1 LRTVFLVALL
11 AAVLAFPSGVA
22 AAPFAIGSGSEPGLA
37 VDGAGTAYI
46 AYNGAEAANPPHFCR
61 LPRGATACDVER
73 TLFVSP
79 GSATLSRPTVTVVG
93 ARVTVVVHRTGGQ
106 QPGITR
112 YTSADGGFT
121 FSAPVLVGGNV
132 PNVESVNGPGDT
144 VSVVSQVESAGAL
157 FQNVSLTSGTPAG
170 SVATL
175 FPSPRLYNGTV
186 GLIDA
191 NTPLAIFSDLS
202 FQGAFRRYA
211 GTGDINNQANWTA
224 PVDIGYVD
232 YPRLAGGPSGLFLI
246 SGDESFGLF
255 VRKWDGVSFGPR
267 ATLTTNGDDSE
278 MHLSQDAGGRLH
290 AVYASNQADGYH
302 AVYALSDDGV
312 NWQSATVALQIS
324 DEPAAMRVA
333 AAADHVGVAVWDS
346 SVVNEIRVTAIG
358 PLSAPPPPPPPAP
371 TPTPV
376 AVADPVPQF
385 HKTVVVKPISGKV
398 RVRLKGAKTFT
409 DLGSIDD
416 IPLGAT
422 IDVKKG
428 RIELASVPSRAG
440 AVEKIQLYGGWFRV
454 GQPAALTE
462 FSLNEPL
469 ASCKKKAHAAAAK
482 PKSRKL
488 WGDGK
493 GKFRTRGQYSAATI
507 RGTRFLVQDSC
518 VGTLTRVTQGSVL
531 VRDNV
536 KRKNIVLRAGK
547 RYTARPRR

>member
-1 LRTVFLVALL
+1 LRTVVLAALL
-11 AAVLAFPSGVA
+11 TLLVPSAAA

-37 VDGAGTAYI
+37 VDAAGTAYI
-46 AYNGAEAANPPHFCR
+46 AYNGAETGAPPHVCR
-61 LPRGATACDVER
+61 LPRGATACDVVR
-73 TLFVSP
+73 TLPVVA
-79 GSATLSRPTVTVVG
+79 GTDTTSRPTVTVAG
-93 ARVTVVVHRTGGQ
+93 ARVTVLVHRTGQ
-106 QPGITR
+106 QTGITR
-112 YTSADGGFT
+112 YTSTDGGVT
-121 FSAPVLVGGNV
+121 FGAPVLVGGNV
-132 PNVESVNGPGDT
+132 ANVESVTGPGDT
-144 VSVVSQVESAGAL
+144 VSVVSQADGTGAL
-157 FQNVSLTSGTPAG
+157 FQNVSLTSGTPAA
-170 SVATL
+170 SIATL

-191 NTPLAIFSDLS
+191 GTPLAIFSDLS
-202 FQGAFRRYA
+202 SQGAFRRFA
-211 GTGDINNQANWTA
+211 GGDVNSAASWTA

-232 YPRLAGGPSGLFLI
+232 YPRLAGGPAGLFLI
-246 SGDESFGLF
+246 SGDEAFGLY
-255 VRKWDGVSFGPR
+255 VRKFDGVTFGPR
-267 ATLTTNGDDSE
+267 VALTANGDDSE
-278 MHLSQDAGGRLH
+278 MHLSQDAAGRLH

-312 NWQSATVALQIS
+312 TWQSASVALQVA
-324 DEPAAMRVA
+324 DEPTAMRVA

-346 SVVNEIRVTAIG
+346 RVANEIRVAAIG
-358 PLSAPPPPPPPAP
+358 PISAPPPPVS

-376 AVADPVPQF
+376 PVADPVPQF

-398 RVRLKGAKTFT
+398 RVRLKGGKTFT
-409 DLGSIDD
+409 DLGAIDD

-428 RIELASVPSRAG
+428 RIELTSVPSRTG
-440 AVEKIQLYGGWFRV
+440 AAEKIQLYGGWFRV
-454 GQPAALTE
+454 GQPAAITE
-462 FSLNEPL
+462 FTLNEPL
-469 ASCKKKAHAAAAK
+469 AACKKARAAAAK

-518 VGTLTRVTQGSVL
+518 SGTLTRVAEGSVL

-536 KRKNIVLRAGK
+536 KRKNIVLRKGK